1 MITNASFNGLMKRT
15 DLLTGGAKQDQQAR
29 GQVDG
34 TVDLNNAIKVP
45 DKTEIVPDTIK
56 KCRIVAMKCQIR
68 QRKGRCVSGKGE
80 NSYPGRSKRIRPDGY
95 GEELS

>member
-1 MITNASFNGLMKRT
+1 MKRT